1 MLTLG
6 DALSEMELGK
16 DLLIEVE
23 GYRLAR
29 LATGRELGWQVRVL
43 GSAASRG
50 GRRVMVRLGCIL
62 EACGCQLQRWF
73 GFESSSTVG

>member
-6 DALSEMELGK
+6 DALSELELRK
-16 DLLIEVE
+16 EILTEVE
-23 GYRLAR
+23 GYRLAK

-43 GSAASRG
+43 GAAASRG
-50 GRRVMVRLGCIL
+50 GRRVMFGLGCIL

-73 GFESSSTVG
+73 AVEPSSEAG

>member
-6 DALSEMELGK
+6 DALSEMELRK
-16 DLLIEVE
+16 DLLVEVE

-29 LATGRELGWQVRVL
+29 LATGRELGWQVRVI
-43 GSAASRG
+43 GTAASRG
-50 GRRVMVRLGCIL
+50 GRLVMVRLGCFL

-73 GFESSSTVG
+73 AIESGSTVG

>member
-6 DALSEMELGK
+6 DALSEMELRKG
-16 DLLIEVE
+16 LLVEAE

-29 LATGRELGWQVRVL
+29 LATGRELGWQVRVI
-43 GSAASRG
+43 GTAASRG
-50 GRRVMVRLGCIL
+50 GRRVLVRLGCLL

-73 GFESSSTVG
+73 EAESGRTVG

>member
-6 DALSEMELGK
+6 DALSEMDLRK
-16 DLLIEVE
+16 DLLVEVE
-23 GYRLAR
+23 GYGQAR
-29 LATGRELGWQVRVL
+29 LATGRELGWQVRVM

-50 GRRVMVRLGCIL
+50 VRRLMVRLGRLL

-73 GFESSSTVG
+73 TSESGTAVG